1 MTELQKLI
9 LVDGTSFDLTP
20 DGFFPSKGQCSI
32 KIKTDLSLEDI
43 HKTFSNKE
51 NLETIKVLEQGLTLN
66 ILTGFTNLGTSL
78 AKEYDAVIIPAS
90 SRLVLQEVRDESGEV
105 KLKPDGNAVTET
117 VIVQEPEVRGDVVSF
132 TLRPIDLE
140 KQVKQNTAD
149 IDFMAIMLMPDADT
163 MSVTDAP
170 KESRAFTL
178 AKKYYPVYWSKERID
193 ILLAAGKITEEEYN
207 QIIGV

>member
-1 MTELQKLI
+1 MTELQKLT

-20 DGFFPSKGQCSI
+20 DGFFPHKDKCSI

-78 AKEYDAVIIPAS
+78 TKEYDAVIIPAS
-90 SRLVLQEVRDESGEV
+90 SRLVLQEVKDESGEV

-117 VIVQEPEVRGDVVSF
+117 VVVQEPEVRGDVVSF
-132 TLRPIDLE
+132 TLHPMDLE

-149 IDFMAIMLMPDADT
+149 IEFMEIMLMPDT
-163 MSVTDAP
+163 MKASG
-170 KESRAFTL
+170 ESRAFTL
-178 AKKYYPVYWSKERID
+178 AKKYYPVYWNKERID
-193 ILLAAGKITEEEYN
+193 MLLSANKITQEEYN
-207 QIIGV
+207 QIVGA

>member
-1 MTELQKLI
+1 MTELQKLT

-20 DGFFPSKGQCSI
+20 DGFYHSKDKCSI

-78 AKEYDAVIIPAS
+78 SKEYDAVIIPAS
-90 SRLVLQEVRDESGEV
+90 SRLVLQEVKDESGEV

-117 VIVQEPEVRGDVVSF
+117 VVVQEPEVRGDVVSF
-132 TLRPIDLE
+132 TLHPMDLE

-149 IDFMAIMLMPDADT
+149 IEFMEIMLMPDT
-163 MSVTDAP
+163 MKASG
-170 KESRAFTL
+170 ESRAFTL
-178 AKKYYPVYWSKERID
+178 AKKYYPIYWNKERID
-193 ILLAAGKITEEEYN
+193 ILLSANKITQEEYN
-207 QIIGV
+207 QIVGA

>member
-1 MTELQKLI
+1 MTELQKLT

-20 DGFFPSKGQCSI
+20 DGFYHSKDKCSI

-78 AKEYDAVIIPAS
+78 TKEYDAVIIPGS
-90 SRLVLQEVRDESGEV
+90 SRLVLQEVKDESGEV
-105 KLKPDGNAVTET
+105 KLKPDGNAITET
-117 VIVQEPEVRGDVVSF
+117 VVVQEPEVRGDVVSF
-132 TLRPIDLE
+132 TLHPMDLE

-149 IDFMAIMLMPDADT
+149 IEFMEIMLMPDT
-163 MSVTDAP
+163 MKASG
-170 KESRAFTL
+170 ESRAFTL
-178 AKKYYPVYWSKERID
+178 AKKYYPVYWNKERID
-193 ILLAAGKITEEEYN
+193 ILLSANKITQEEYN
-207 QIIGV
+207 QIVGA